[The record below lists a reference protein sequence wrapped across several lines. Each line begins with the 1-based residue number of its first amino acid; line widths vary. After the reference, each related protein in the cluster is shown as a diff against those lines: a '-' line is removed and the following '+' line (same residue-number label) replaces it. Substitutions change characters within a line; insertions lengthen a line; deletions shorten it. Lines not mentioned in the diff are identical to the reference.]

1 MEQLCNCVRRTGESS
16 FVLYRKFNTEVSSRK
31 MKPCRWSCLW
41 SQEKLAEHLELR
53 ISPQSIGGPWHW
65 AAECVGVSMG
75 PSTEVSLW
83 SSKPF
88 AEQFSVGGSGS
99 STHTPSLQGNAKNL
113 LCDSQL
119 CYVEGEV
126 IEKIFPENS
135 ILNNGGVVAKNPPPL
150 SPCSCNSALQY
161 LPYLWYYFIFQNGD
175 FFSFIF
181 LSY

>member
-1 MEQLCNCVRRTGESS
+1 MEWLCNCVRRIGESS
-16 FVLYRKFNTEVSSRK
+16 FVLNRKINTEVSSRK

-41 SQEKLAEHLELR
+41 SQEKLAERLELR

-88 AEQFSVGGSGS
+88 AEQFIVWGCS
-99 STHTPSLQGNAKNL
+99 SSKHPDSLQVKAKNL

-119 CYVEGEV
+119 GYAGEV
-126 IEKIFPENS
+126 VEKIFQENS
-135 ILNNGGVVAKNPPPL
+135 ILNNGGWWQRTPFSPRSWPEVTT
-150 SPCSCNSALQY
+150 PCSTCPTCAAILCPKVV
-161 LPYLWYYFIFQNGD
+161 LF
-175 FFSFIF
+175 FIF
-181 LSY
+181 LF